1 MERFLTLQRRKS
13 EQSSALCLRYIRARN
28 AVAELE
34 ATVKKLETLG
44 PGLYVW
50 QYEQL
55 NIDHQNYNTKIEGN
69 YSIYIYDY
77 CHFSL
82 KHTYYIIISSHQK
95 RNETIIIV
103 YSKSF
108 VRNLKFT

>member
-1 MERFLTLQRRKS
+1 MYFQTVERFLLLQRRKS

-34 ATVKKLETLG
+34 AIVKKLETLG

-55 NIDHQNYNTKIEGN
+55 NIDNQNYNNKIEGKFPN
-69 YSIYIYDY
+69 LNN
-77 CHFSL
+77 FSYL
-82 KHTYYIIISSHQK
+82 LCI
-95 RNETIIIV
+95 
-103 YSKSF
+103 
-108 VRNLKFT
+108 